1 VPLKIDVTGTPLV
14 YEGMNVSVQKNQEQS
29 LAISSVLVFL
39 ALAVFFRRLSVAF
52 VASVPAGFTLMMTF
66 GIMGLSG
73 IPMDVGTSMMTSIA
87 IGIGIDYAVHFI
99 WHYGTPAAHEA
110 SAALEDSMKATG
122 WGIVVNA
129 LEVAIGFALL
139 ALGNIVPMRN
149 VGLLTAA
156 AMLVSAFATLILVPA
171 LLKWLGPI
179 NSTGST
185 TS

>member
-1 VPLKIDVTGTPLV
+1 
-14 YEGMNVSVQKNQEQS
+14 
-29 LAISSVLVFL
+29 
-39 ALAVFFRRLSVAF
+39 
-52 VASVPAGFTLMMTF
+52 VASVPAGFTLAITF

-99 WHYGTPAAHEA
+99 WHYGTPAANETHL
-110 SAALEDSMKATG
+110 ALEDSMKATG

-171 LLKWLGPI
+171 LLRWLGPI
-179 NSTGST
+179 HSTGST